1 MLSRIARSTHGTTV
15 QDKVVLITGASSG
28 LGEACAEVFFRAGAK
43 VILFSRNS
51 EKLEATSKRLQTLNV
66 PEVTYSPVIVPLD
79 LEDLDSLS
87 DKAEQAVQCH
97 GRVDILINNAGIS
110 LGYRGTCLD
119 TTTAVHQK
127 VMIINYF
134 GPITLTRGI
143 IQNMVQNGGGHVV
156 NISSVQGRMAIPHR
170 SAYAAAKHALQAYSD
185 TLRAEMASKGVKVT
199 VVSPGYITTQHSVNA
214 ITSDA
219 SQYGAMDTTTAS
231 GMAPDTVAQKILQA
245 VERGDN
251 ELILAKFT
259 HRAAITLRCIAPS
272 MYFAIMRSRARK
284 EEDNYSHL
292 KQS

>member
-1 MLSRIARSTHGTTV
+1 MLTVYLAVGGLVGVVILLMLSRIARSTHGTTV

-97 GRVDILINNAGIS
+97 GRVDILINNAG

-199 VVSPGYITTQHSVNA
+199 VLWTPPQPVAWHLTQLLRRFFKQWKGGTMNSSWPSLL
-214 ITSDA
+214 T
-219 SQYGAMDTTTAS
+219 G
-231 GMAPDTVAQKILQA
+231 LQ
-245 VERGDN
+245 
-251 ELILAKFT
+251 
-259 HRAAITLRCIAPS
+259 
-272 MYFAIMRSRARK
+272 
-284 EEDNYSHL
+284 
-292 KQS
+292 